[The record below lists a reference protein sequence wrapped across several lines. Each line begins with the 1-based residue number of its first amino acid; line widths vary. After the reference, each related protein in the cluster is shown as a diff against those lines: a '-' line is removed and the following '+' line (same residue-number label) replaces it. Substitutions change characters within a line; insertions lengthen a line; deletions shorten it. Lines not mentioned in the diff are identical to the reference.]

1 MAPKA
6 VLVGLPGSGKST
18 IGRRLAKA
26 LDLTMLD
33 TDAAIEETTGR
44 TIADI
49 FATDGEAEFRRIE
62 EEVIRSALATHD
74 GVLSLGG
81 GAVTTP
87 GVRAALAGHTV
98 VYLEI
103 SAAEGVRR
111 TGGST
116 VRPLLAGPDR
126 AEKFR
131 ALMSERVPLYRRV
144 ATMRINTNR
153 RNPGAVVRTIVTRLE
168 NPQAQKQPQ
177 KPAQQPRTGKR
188 RRRRPPWRRGPASGS
203 SSGSETKAGEAA
215 TTTSDARSTA
225 IPTPAALAA
234 RHAERNDD

>member
-26 LDLTMLD
+26 LGVGLLD
-33 TDAAIEETTGR
+33 TDVAIEQRTGR
-44 TIADI
+44 SIADL
-49 FATDGEAEFRRIE
+49 FATDGEQEFRRIE
-62 EEVIRSALATHD
+62 EDVVRAALADHD

-81 GAVTTP
+81 GAVTSP

-111 TGGST
+111 TGGNT

-126 AEKFR
+126 AEKYR
-131 ALMSERVPLYRRV
+131 ALMAKRAPLYRRV
-144 ATMRINTNR
+144 ATMRVDTNR
-153 RNPGAVVRTIVTRLE
+153 RNPGAVVRHILSRLQV
-168 NPQAQKQPQ
+168 PSP
-177 KPAQQPRTGKR
+177 
-188 RRRRPPWRRGPASGS
+188 S
-203 SSGSETKAGEAA
+203 EAA
-215 TTTSDARSTA
+215 T
-225 IPTPAALAA
+225 
-234 RHAERNDD
+234 

>member
-6 VLVGLPGSGKST
+6 VLIGLPGSGKST

-26 LDLTMLD
+26 LNLTMLD

-81 GAVTTP
+81 GAVTTA
-87 GVRAALAGHTV
+87 GVRSALAGHTV

-168 NPQAQKQPQ
+168 NPPVQKQPQ
-177 KPAQQPRTGKR
+177 KPAQQPRTAKR
-188 RRRRPPWRRGPASGS
+188 RRRRPPWRRGAASGS
-203 SSGSETKAGEAA
+203 SSGSEAKGANTAA
-215 TTTSDARSTA
+215 SSSNTESAA

-234 RHAERNDD
+234 RNAERHDD

>member
-26 LDLTMLD
+26 LGIGLLD
-33 TDAAIEETTGR
+33 TDVAIEQRTGR
-44 TIADI
+44 SIADI
-49 FATDGEAEFRRIE
+49 FATDGEQEFRRIE
-62 EEVIRSALATHD
+62 EDVVRAALADHD

-81 GAVTTP
+81 GAVTSP

-111 TGGST
+111 TGGNT

-126 AEKFR
+126 AEKYR
-131 ALMSERVPLYRRV
+131 ALMAKRAPLYRRV
-144 ATMRINTNR
+144 ATMRVDTNR
-153 RNPGAVVRTIVTRLE
+153 RNPGAVVRHILSRLQV
-168 NPQAQKQPQ
+168 PSP
-177 KPAQQPRTGKR
+177 
-188 RRRRPPWRRGPASGS
+188 S
-203 SSGSETKAGEAA
+203 EAA
-215 TTTSDARSTA
+215 T
-225 IPTPAALAA
+225 
-234 RHAERNDD
+234 

>member
-26 LDLTMLD
+26 LGVGLLD
-33 TDAAIEETTGR
+33 TDVAIEQRTGR
-44 TIADI
+44 SIADI
-49 FATDGEAEFRRIE
+49 FATDGEQEFRRIE
-62 EEVIRSALATHD
+62 EDVVRAALADHD

-81 GAVTTP
+81 GAVTSP

-111 TGGST
+111 TGGNT

-126 AEKFR
+126 AEKYR
-131 ALMSERVPLYRRV
+131 ALMAKRAPLYRRV
-144 ATMRINTNR
+144 ATMRVDTNR
-153 RNPGAVVRTIVTRLE
+153 RNLGAVVRHILSRLQV
-168 NPQAQKQPQ
+168 PSP
-177 KPAQQPRTGKR
+177 
-188 RRRRPPWRRGPASGS
+188 S
-203 SSGSETKAGEAA
+203 EAA
-215 TTTSDARSTA
+215 T
-225 IPTPAALAA
+225 
-234 RHAERNDD
+234 

>member
-6 VLVGLPGSGKST
+6 VLIGLPGSGKST

-49 FATDGEAEFRRIE
+49 FATGGEAEFRRIE
-62 EEVIRSALATHD
+62 EEVIRSALAEHD

-81 GAVTTP
+81 GAVTSP

-103 SAAEGVRR
+103 NAAEGIRR

-126 AEKFR
+126 AEKYR

-168 NPQAQKQPQ
+168 NPPVQKQPQ
-177 KPAQQPRTGKR
+177 QQATPARTAKR
-188 RRRRPPWRRGPASGS
+188 RRRRPPWRRGSASSQS
-203 SSGSETKAGEAA
+203 SSGTEGKDTTAPAAG
-215 TTTSDARSTA
+215 TTA

-234 RHAERNDD
+234 RNAERHDD

>member
-1 MAPKA
+1 MGPKA

-26 LDLTMLD
+26 LDVGMLD
-33 TDAAIEETTGR
+33 TDAAIEQQTGR

-49 FATDGEAEFRRIE
+49 FATDGEQEFRRIE
-62 EEVIRSALATHD
+62 EEVIRAALASHD

-103 SAAEGVRR
+103 TAAEGIRR
-111 TGGST
+111 TGGNT

-131 ALMSERVPLYRRV
+131 ALMTQRVPLYRKV
-144 ATMRINTNR
+144 ATIRVNTNR
-153 RNPGAVVRTIVTRLE
+153 RNPGAVVRHIVCRL
-168 NPQAQKQPQ
+168 NDDKLGSVA
-177 KPAQQPRTGKR
+177 RN
-188 RRRRPPWRRGPASGS
+188 RRRPPWRRTPAAEAPNLPEPRTGPPPTPA
-203 SSGSETKAGEAA
+203 
-215 TTTSDARSTA
+215 
-225 IPTPAALAA
+225 TPAALAA
-234 RHAERNDD
+234 ARREAGR

>member
-26 LDLTMLD
+26 LGVGLLD
-33 TDAAIEETTGR
+33 TDVAIEQRTGR
-44 TIADI
+44 SIADI
-49 FATDGEAEFRRIE
+49 FATDGEQEFRRIE
-62 EEVIRSALATHD
+62 EDVVRAALADHD

-81 GAVTTP
+81 GAVTSP

-111 TGGST
+111 TGGNT

-126 AEKFR
+126 AEKYR
-131 ALMSERVPLYRRV
+131 ALMAKRAPLYRRV
-144 ATMRINTNR
+144 ATMRVDTNR
-153 RNPGAVVRTIVTRLE
+153 RNPGAVVRHILSRLQV
-168 NPQAQKQPQ
+168 PSP
-177 KPAQQPRTGKR
+177 
-188 RRRRPPWRRGPASGS
+188 
-203 SSGSETKAGEAA
+203 SETA
-215 TTTSDARSTA
+215 T
-225 IPTPAALAA
+225 
-234 RHAERNDD
+234 

>member
-26 LDLTMLD
+26 LGVGLLD
-33 TDAAIEETTGR
+33 TDVAIEQRTGR
-44 TIADI
+44 SIADI
-49 FATDGEAEFRRIE
+49 FATDGEQEFRRIE
-62 EEVIRSALATHD
+62 EDVVRAALADHD

-81 GAVTTP
+81 GAVTSP

-111 TGGST
+111 TGGNT

-126 AEKFR
+126 AEKYR
-131 ALMSERVPLYRRV
+131 ALMAKRAPLYRRV
-144 ATMRINTNR
+144 ATMRVDANR
-153 RNPGAVVRTIVTRLE
+153 RNPGAVVRHILSRLQV
-168 NPQAQKQPQ
+168 PSP
-177 KPAQQPRTGKR
+177 
-188 RRRRPPWRRGPASGS
+188 S
-203 SSGSETKAGEAA
+203 EAA
-215 TTTSDARSTA
+215 T
-225 IPTPAALAA
+225 
-234 RHAERNDD
+234 

>member
-6 VLVGLPGSGKST
+6 VLIGLPGSGKST

-26 LDLTMLD
+26 LNLTMLD
-33 TDAAIEETTGR
+33 TDAAIEKTTGR

-81 GAVTTP
+81 GAVTTA
-87 GVRAALAGHTV
+87 GVRSALAGHTV

-168 NPQAQKQPQ
+168 NPPVQKQPQ
-177 KPAQQPRTGKR
+177 KPAQQPRTAKR
-188 RRRRPPWRRGPASGS
+188 RRRRPPWRRGAASGS
-203 SSGSETKAGEAA
+203 SSGSEAKGGNAAA
-215 TTTSDARSTA
+215 TSSNTESAA

-234 RHAERNDD
+234 RNAERHDD

>member
-26 LDLTMLD
+26 MGVTMLD
-33 TDAAIEETTGR
+33 TDVAIEQTTGR

-49 FATDGEAEFRRIE
+49 FATDGEPEFRRVE
-62 EEVIRSALATHD
+62 EEVVRSALQTHD

-87 GVRAALAGHTV
+87 GVREALAGHTV
-98 VYLEI
+98 IYLEI
-103 SAAEGVRR
+103 SAAEGIRR

-126 AEKFR
+126 AARYRE
-131 ALMSERVPLYRRV
+131 LMAARVPLYRRV
-144 ATMRINTNR
+144 ATLRINTNR
-153 RNPGAVVRTIVTRLE
+153 RNPGAVVRHIVSRLE
-168 NPQAQKQPQ
+168 SAP
-177 KPAQQPRTGKR
+177 PAPVPAANRPR
-188 RRRRPPWRRGPASGS
+188 RRRRPPWRRGPA
-203 SSGSETKAGEAA
+203 ADP
-215 TTTSDARSTA
+215 SDSP
-225 IPTPAALAA
+225 PTPAVMAA
-234 RHAERNDD
+234 RSLERRND